1 MGTESGGGFRNITI
15 TNCTICSPRYSK
27 VTYGRQRGLAG
38 LALEIVDGGILDR
51 VAISNIVIKGVSVPI
66 FMRLGN
72 RARQYDKDKPKP
84 GAGTLRNVV
93 IDNIVATETSNIGC
107 SITGLPGH
115 AVENVSLSNIK
126 LSFEGGGTKE
136 DASKEV
142 PEKAG
147 SYPES
152 TMFGVLP
159 AYGFYCR
166 HVRGLKFTNV
176 QLQTTASD
184 LRHAV
189 VCEDVEDLLIDA
201 LDTTPPTA
209 GFDQNPALL
218 GSPGAAATIRLTDAK
233 GVFVRGCK
241 PGTGTELFLNL
252 QGPQSE
258 RVVLMAN
265 DFSGV
270 RKIVETGPDV
280 AKTALA
286 QRANYPAQ
294 E

>member
-1 MGTESGGGFRNITI
+1 
-15 TNCTICSPRYSK
+15 
-27 VTYGRQRGLAG
+27 
-38 LALEIVDGGILDR
+38 
-51 VAISNIVIKGVSVPI
+51 
-66 FMRLGN
+66 
-72 RARQYDKDKPKP
+72 
-84 GAGTLRNVV
+84 
-93 IDNIVATETSNIGC
+93 VATETSNIGC

-126 LSFEGGGTKE
+126 LSFEGGGTKK

-166 HVRGLKFTNV
+166 HVRGLTFTNV
-176 QLQTTASD
+176 QLQTTTSD
-184 LRHAV
+184 QRHAV
-189 VCEDVEDLLIDA
+189 VCEDVEDVLIDA
-201 LDTTPPTA
+201 LDTTY
-209 GFDQNPALL
+209 
-218 GSPGAAATIRLTDAK
+218 SPGAASTIRLTDAK
-233 GVFVRGCK
+233 GVFVRGCR
-241 PGTGTELFLNL
+241 PRPGTELFLNL
-252 QGPQSE
+252 QGSQSE

-265 DFSGV
+265 DLSGV
-270 RKIVETGPDV
+270 RKITEIGPDV

-286 QRANYPAQ
+286 QRANYRAK